1 MDSNTIDR
9 LFLLSFFFFF
19 SVFLSV
25 VALQKFDTN
34 IRVLEIEDVF

>member
-9 LFLLSFFFFF
+9 LFLLSFFFF